1 MSWAVA
7 KEMQTMALQT
17 FTWEFSSHMWSC
29 TLELC
34 EVADVKWISISWGLS
49 SVCPSPIELICG
61 FSWMDCIPK
70 HILAPVMTYI
80 SWRRALELSKTQQ
93 FTARSIFNHGTCHK
107 ISSQSHKEKKK
118 IYSIGK
124 RGEKTVT
131 NLGSLPWN
139 VELVYSKSILVVFM
153 KINLACHRFLLRS
166 ATSDISLSLNS
177 WTTLLKLSSHEEL
190 IIPHKEST
198 IGILPSWPNP

>member
-1 MSWAVA
+1 MSSRKRNAFNGI
-7 KEMQTMALQT
+7 TD
-17 FTWEFSSHMWSC
+17 FHMRILFPHVILY

-49 SVCPSPIELICG
+49 SVCPSHIELICG

-93 FTARSIFNHGTCHK
+93 FTARSICNRGTCHK
-107 ISSQSHKEKKK
+107 ISSQSLKEKKK

-124 RGEKTVT
+124 RVAKTVT
-131 NLGSLPWN
+131 SLGSLPWN
-139 VELVYSKSILVVFM
+139 VELAYSILVVFT
-153 KINLACHRFLLRS
+153 KINLAFHRFLLRS

-177 WTTLLKLSSHEEL
+177 WTTLFKLSSHAEL

-198 IGILPSWPNP
+198 AGILPSWPNP